1 MTAMVTAQHVSGN
14 VAVTKNAT
22 KQWFVFDH
30 DPNLTHS
37 NLMKKN

>member
-1 MTAMVTAQHVSGN
+1 MTTMVTAQHV
-14 VAVTKNAT
+14 AVTKNTT
-22 KQWFVFDH
+22 KQWLVFDH

>member
-1 MTAMVTAQHVSGN
+1 MTTMVTAQH